1 MLTPSALAA
10 INLAL
15 ASLRLHVVGAETYPV
30 FRPYLAGSL
39 AAAARG
45 CFGAVRL
52 VARGVGAFA
61 PALGVGGSAAWLAY
75 SQCWRNVGGFLRSAV
90 LARRFDKFVNNRLWQ
105 TLLVLESAL
114 VATMAASI
122 MEVVAVDFPKLL
134 FRPA

>member
-30 FRPYLAGSL
+30 FRPYLPGSL

-52 VARGVGAFA
+52 VARGVGSFA
-61 PALGVGGSAAWLAY
+61 PALGVCGAAAWLTY
-75 SQCWRNVGGFLRSAV
+75 CHCGRNVGGFVRSAV
-90 LARRFDKFVNNRLWQ
+90 FARRFDKFVNNRLG
-105 TLLVLESAL
+105 
-114 VATMAASI
+114 
-122 MEVVAVDFPKLL
+122 
-134 FRPA
+134 